1 MRWRCWPGT
10 QNINEVTQMKSKTI
24 LFLSH
29 AKLVL
34 LAVLKPLGF
43 WGVAALAALDTSS
56 LAIPMDIIVAGYIWA
71 DRAHF
76 WVYAVMVGLGSAVGA
91 LVPYYIG
98 RAGGELVLLKR
109 MEREKYEQMQQ
120 RFTRRGFFT
129 VMVPA
134 ALPPPTPFKLFA
146 FGAGVFG
153 MGLPEYLLAVFCGR
167 TLHYLILGILTVRY
181 GPQIVGLVVGA
192 AKQHTGAILLVA
204 ALLVVALAGWWMW
217 KRLSRK
223 MAV

>member
-1 MRWRCWPGT
+1 
-10 QNINEVTQMKSKTI
+10 MKTKTL
-24 LFLSH
+24 LFLAH

-43 WGVAALAALDTSS
+43 WGVAALAALDSSS

-71 DRAHF
+71 DRKHY

-91 LVPYYIG
+91 LVPYFIG
-98 RAGGELVLLKR
+98 RAGGELVLLRR
-109 MEREKYEQMQQ
+109 MERERYERLQQ
-120 RFTRRGFFT
+120 RFERQGFLA

-153 MGLPEYLLAVFCGR
+153 MGVPEYMLAVFCGR
-167 TLHYLILGILTVRY
+167 TLHYWILGLLTVRY
-181 GPQIVGLVVGA
+181 GPQIVGMVVSG
-192 AKQHTGAILLVA
+192 AKQHLGAILLGAGLVA
-204 ALLVVALAGWWMW
+204 LALAGWWMW
-217 KRLSRK
+217 KRLRDLPFRQR
-223 MAV
+223 

>member
-10 QNINEVTQMKSKTI
+10 RNINEVTQMKSKTI
-24 LFLSH
+24 LFLTH

-56 LAIPMDIIVAGYIWA
+56 LAIPMDIIVAGYVWA

-120 RFTRRGFFT
+120 RFTRHGFFT

-167 TLHYLILGILTVRY
+167 TLHYFILGILTVRY
-181 GPQIVGLVVGA
+181 GPQIIGLVIGV
-192 AKQHTGAILLVA
+192 AKQHTAAIVIGVGFLLL
-204 ALLVVALAGWWMW
+204 ALLGWMLY
-217 KRLSRK
+217 RRQRK
-223 MAV
+223 MAA

>member
-1 MRWRCWPGT
+1 
-10 QNINEVTQMKSKTI
+10 MKSKI
-24 LFLSH
+24 LLFLTH

-56 LAIPMDIIVAGYIWA
+56 LAIPMDIIVAGYVWA
-71 DRAHF
+71 DRTHF
-76 WVYAVMVGLGSAVGA
+76 WVYALMMGLGSAVGA

-98 RAGGELVLLKR
+98 RAGGELVLLRR
-109 MEREKYEQMQQ
+109 MKREKYDRMQQ
-120 RFTRRGFFT
+120 RFMRRGFFT

-153 MGLPEYLLAVFCGR
+153 MGVPEYMLAVFCGR
-167 TLHYLILGILTVRY
+167 AFHYLILGILTVRY
-181 GPQIVGLVVGA
+181 GPQIVSLVMSA
-192 AKQHTGAILLVA
+192 IKQHTGAILLGA
-204 ALLVVALAGWWMW
+204 GLLFVALAGWWLW
-217 KRLSRK
+217 KRLQDLPSRQP
-223 MAV
+223 